1 MSQHKEMLMAG
12 LQEAIDAGHY
22 RTKGP
27 PRPKD
32 ASVERAPAEKR
43 EPETVAGKTAPAPP
57 PREGKPGDGLV
68 QQLRAKRLETVGND
82 IEAKLNE
89 RFRGGEKP

>member
-1 MSQHKEMLMAG
+1 MSQHKEMLMKG

-32 ASVERAPAEKR
+32 APTAREPTPKAEAKPETGKPAPAS
-43 EPETVAGKTAPAPP
+43 PA
-57 PREGKPGDGLV
+57 RQGKPGDGLLE
-68 QQLRAKRLETVGND
+68 QLRRKRLETVGND
-82 IEAKLNE
+82 VEARLNE
-89 RFRGGEKP
+89 RFKGGKKP

>member
-1 MSQHKEMLMAG
+1 MSQHKEMLMKG

-27 PRPKD
+27 ARPKD
-32 ASVERAPAEKR
+32 APVARAPAEKR
-43 EPETVAGKTAPAPP
+43 EVEPIAGKTAPAPT
-57 PREGKPGDGLV
+57 PREGKPGDGLM

-82 IEAKLNE
+82 VEARLNE
-89 RFRGGEKP
+89 RFRGTTKP